1 MRVITLRNYV
11 EPQLLRTQEQSCN
24 CSLFNLNSKTFLI
37 SRCVT
42 YFLCD
47 THGFVMNDKFHTTNF
62 LYEVDTNFN
71 LRKIKELNN
80 PYKAQQQ
87 VKYNGLEDIRTIN
100 WDGSIY
106 FLCSKVIGNS
116 DAATMC
122 YGKFSTDTL
131 DLGDLNEVKTQ
142 NAREKNWAPIE
153 IEPFNCMYSHS
164 PATIINL
171 HTRTKQTIGNGISGI
186 RGSSAIVRYDD
197 NTLVSLVHTKDSSFK
212 YVHQLIKYNN
222 QLQVIAVSQP
232 FTFLGAK
239 TEFCCTLKVTP
250 TGILLIPSVNDG
262 ISYIFN
268 LPSEFANK
276 LFNHQLDNDWVDP
289 NLYNKLFFD
298 AISNTAYEVAAT
310 AACLSTDK
318 TQIAASVK
326 YNYERSPIDLLNRYR
341 RQNAL
346 IDRFNSL

>member
-47 THGFVMNDKFHTTNF
+47 AHVFVMNDKFHTTNF
-62 LYEVDTNFN
+62 LYEVDANFN

-80 PYKAQQQ
+80 PYKSQQQ
-87 VKYNGLEDIRTIN
+87 VKYNGLEDIRTVN

-153 IEPFNCMYSHS
+153 IEPFSCMYSHD
-164 PATIINL
+164 PLTTINL
-171 HTRTKQTIGNGISGI
+171 HTHTKQTIGNGISGI
-186 RGSSAIVRYDD
+186 RGSSSIVRFDD
-197 NTLVSLVHTKDSSFK
+197 NTLISLVHAKDASFK
-212 YVHQLIKYNN
+212 YAHQLVKYNN

-239 TEFCCTLKVTP
+239 TEFCCTLKVVP
-250 TGILLIPSVNDG
+250 SGVLLIPSVNDG
-262 ISYIFN
+262 ISYVFN
-268 LPSEFANK
+268 LSSELVDK

-289 NLYNKLFFD
+289 NLYNKLFLD
-298 AISNTAYEVAAT
+298 AIANTAYEVAVT

-318 TQIAASVK
+318 KQIVASVK
-326 YNYERSPIDLLNRYR
+326 YNHEHSPIDLMNRYH
-341 RQNAL
+341 RQTAL
-346 IDRFNSL
+346 INRFNSL